1 VFDKIVSMPTRKVVL
16 FDLDDTL
23 TNRPESVLRYAARLR
38 RDFAGRIGDAGV
50 AEIVE
55 VITAVDERGY
65 APREQVFSAL
75 LSRLAWTELPEI
87 AHLAEHWASCFPL
100 DTAPREGAVATLESL
115 REKGFALGIV
125 TNGPVKLQES
135 KIECLGVGKLVDA
148 IVVSGAVGVHKPHPR
163 IFEVARSRLDCAC
176 EDVWFVGD
184 HPQNDILGAAA
195 AGFTPVWLRVTYPWP
210 ADVPPPLHQIDSLGE
225 VISTVCPE

>member
-1 VFDKIVSMPTRKVVL
+1 MAVMPSRKVVL

-23 TNRPESVLRYAARLR
+23 TDRPESVRRYAARLR
-38 RDFAGRIGDAGV
+38 RDFAGRIGA
-50 AEIVE
+50 AEVPQIVE

-100 DTAPREGAVATLESL
+100 DTAPREGAMATLEWL
-115 REKGFALGIV
+115 RNRGFGLGIV

-135 KIECLGVGKLVDA
+135 KIECLGVAKLVDA

-163 IFEVARSRLDCAC
+163 IFEVALSRFACAS

-184 HPQNDILGAAA
+184 HPRNDILGAAA
-195 AGFTPVWLRVTYPWP
+195 AGFTPVWLRGTHPWP
-210 ADVPPPLHQIDSLGE
+210 EDAPLPLHQADSLAD
-225 VISTVCPE
+225 VIATIEADRR